1 MKNELLR
8 IVFVSSLAIGALA
21 ITSPSY
27 AQQAGGHTGGQT
39 GGASNG
45 PGADNG
51 GGGHFTRKARRSRGN
66 PNYPRRRRTKAY
78 IPAGECE
85 CTTRKASRNSNAA
98 TYRIC
103 KKRVQLNDGTLMT
116 RSCQPTG

>member
-8 IVFVSSLAIGALA
+8 IIFVSSLAIGALA

-27 AQQAGGHTGGQT
+27 AQQAGGHTG
-39 GGASNG
+39 ASNG
-45 PGADNG
+45 QNAGDAS
-51 GGGHFTRKARRSRGN
+51 GGHFIRKARSYRQKRSYN
-66 PNYPRRRRTKAY
+66 LAN
-78 IPAGECE
+78 ECE
-85 CTTRKASRNSNAA
+85 CTTRNASRNGNAA